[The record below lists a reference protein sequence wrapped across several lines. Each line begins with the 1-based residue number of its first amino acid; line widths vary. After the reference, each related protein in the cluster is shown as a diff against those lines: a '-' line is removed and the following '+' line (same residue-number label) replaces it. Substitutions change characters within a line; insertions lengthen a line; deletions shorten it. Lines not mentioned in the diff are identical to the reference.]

1 MNLLRDRI
9 LEFLLNLNFSETIR
23 IIVADTILLIGL
35 IVISIFA
42 YFIFKL
48 IFKLTIKRIGLRSNT
63 IFMKGLVE
71 SKVIPNLLKL
81 IPAIFVIQLIQ
92 YVPTYNSFIDFI
104 LVIVIAYLVL
114 KISMSIIDLIND
126 LYNKYNENARSKPI
140 KGVLTA
146 IKIVIVIVVM
156 IVVISNLLGESPT
169 VILAGLGA
177 MSAVLMLIFQDS
189 ILGLVAGF
197 QMSANDLVRIGDWI
211 EMPKYGVDGH
221 VMDVT
226 LTFIQVENWDKTTVT
241 IPAYKL
247 ISESFTNWRSVF
259 DTGGRRIKRSFNID
273 VKSVKIIDQELY
285 NKLMKID
292 FLKEYLTSKKAEIDE
307 HNKKLATDTTVELNG
322 RRLTNL
328 GVYRIYLTEYLK
340 NHPDIHPEM
349 WRIVRQLQTTN
360 KGIPLEVYAFSSK
373 TGWADYERIMA
384 DIFDHI
390 YATTSYFDLRIYQEP
405 SGDDISQGI
414 KNKMS

>member
-1 MNLLRDRI
+1 MNYLRDLL
-9 LEFLLNLNFSETIR
+9 LEFLLDLNISETIR
-23 IIVADTILLIGL
+23 IIIADSVLLLGLLI
-35 IVISIFA
+35 VSIFT
-42 YFIFKL
+42 YFILKF
-48 IFKLTIKRIGLRSNT
+48 IFNLTIKKAGKRSNA
-63 IFMKGLVE
+63 IFIKGLVE

-81 IPAIFVIQLIQ
+81 IPAIFIIQLIK
-92 YVPTYNSFIDFI
+92 YIPTFENFIDFI

-114 KISMSIIDLIND
+114 KISMSVIDLIND
-126 LYNKYNENARSKPI
+126 LYNKYNKNARNKPI
-140 KGVLTA
+140 KGILTA
-146 IKIVIVIVVM
+146 IKILIVVVVM
-156 IVVISNLLGESPT
+156 IVVVSNLLGESPT

-211 EMPKYGVDGH
+211 EMPKYGVDGN

-259 DTGGRRIKRSFNID
+259 DTGGRRIKRSVNID
-273 VKSVKIIDQELY
+273 VKSVKVLDDKLFD
-285 NKLMKID
+285 KLMKVD
-292 FLKEYLTSKKAEIDE
+292 YLKEYLTSKKEEINK
-307 HNKKLATDTTVELNG
+307 HNKKLNTDTKVELNG

-360 KGIPLEVYAFSSK
+360 TGVPLEIYAFSSK
-373 TGWADYERIMA
+373 TSWADYERIMA

-390 YATTSYFDLRIYQEP
+390 YATTNYFDLRIYQEP
-405 SGDDISQGI
+405 SGDDLTKGL
-414 KNKMS
+414 NRG

>member
-1 MNLLRDRI
+1 MDIIRNYI
-9 LEFLLNLNFSETIR
+9 LEMIEVFNLNEDITAIITDI
-23 IIVADTILLIGL
+23 IIVVGL
-35 IVISIFA
+35 VVISV
-42 YFIFKL
+42 FIYLLMKFIYSLTFKRVG
-48 IFKLTIKRIGLRSNT
+48 KKSNNK
-63 IFMKGLVE
+63 FVKELFE
-71 SKVIPNLLKL
+71 SKVIPHLLKL
-81 IPAIFVIQLIQ
+81 IPTIFLMQMLVYTPSISGVVNVIIIIFL
-92 YVPTYNSFIDFI
+92 
-104 LVIVIAYLVL
+104 AYIFL
-114 KISMSIIDLIND
+114 KLSMSTLDLIND
-126 LYNKYNENARSKPI
+126 LYVKYDEDAKKKPI
-140 KGVLTA
+140 KGILTF
-146 IKIVIVIVVM
+146 IKIIIVI
-156 IVVISNLLGESPT
+156 IVLIIVISNLMGESPT

-211 EMPKYGVDGH
+211 EMPKYGVDDN

-247 ISESFTNWRSVF
+247 ISESFTSWRSVF
-259 DTGGRRIKRSFNID
+259 DTGGRRIKRSVNID
-273 VKSVKIIDQELY
+273 VKSVKVLDDKLFD
-285 NKLMKID
+285 KLMKVD
-292 FLKEYLTSKKAEIDE
+292 YLKEYLTSKKEEI
-307 HNKKLATDTTVELNG
+307 NKYNKELNTDTKVELNG

-360 KGIPLEVYAFSSK
+360 TGVPLEIYAFSSK
-373 TGWADYERIMA
+373 TSWADYERIMA

-390 YATTSYFDLRIYQEP
+390 YATTNYFDLRIYQEP
-405 SGDDISQGI
+405 SGDDLTKGL
-414 KNKMS
+414 NRG